1 MDADV
6 IPAVAAE
13 ITQAVAAEITQAVA
27 AEKLL
32 SGANAADINVRKIF

>member
-1 MDADV
+1 MEIQTTLQMDADV
-6 IPAVAAE
+6 IP
-13 ITQAVAAEITQAVA
+13 AVAAEITQAVA